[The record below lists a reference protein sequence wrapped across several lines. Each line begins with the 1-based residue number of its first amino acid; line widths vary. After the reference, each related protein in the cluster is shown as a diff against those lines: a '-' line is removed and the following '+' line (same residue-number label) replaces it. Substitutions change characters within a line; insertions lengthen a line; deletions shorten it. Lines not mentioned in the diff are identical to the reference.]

1 MVALLLELALVLEK
15 LLLWL
20 KKIKKVLG
28 EIKDHKTVAATTF
41 TRKATQEIRK
51 RYRELGGEKTFLVT
65 TNDSFVVT
73 RSY

>member
-20 KKIKKVLG
+20 KNKKVLG

-51 RYRELGGEKTFLVT
+51 RYRELGGEKHF
-65 TNDSFVVT
+65 
-73 RSY
+73 